1 MSQSAHQGLEDDR
14 LLSTTSSNRPLQE
27 NSNSDD
33 SSGRSSPYA
42 EDLDRIIV
50 LSSLMIV
57 VCTIALDSR
66 SVSVTY
72 LRPDSVNPN
81 VAYATTPLDSPVAEP
96 PPFSLPIYAF
106 WPILGRPFSLAMALI
121 SALFVGSSLRRP
133 GDHPTQHDA
142 WYQVILCLYFV
153 ALVKLLFDVDF
164 GQFITTSWWIGF
176 LSVSWNHFTRTMR
189 NHPFL
194 F

>member
-1 MSQSAHQGLEDDR
+1 MSASCQQHRRIGHCKKIPIQMIAQVALLHMLRILTGL
-14 LLSTTSSNRPLQE
+14 
-27 NSNSDD
+27 
-33 SSGRSSPYA
+33 SP
-42 EDLDRIIV
+42 
-50 LSSLMIV
+50 SLMIV

-72 LRPDSVNPN
+72 LRPDSVNPD
-81 VAYATTPLDSPVAEP
+81 VAYATTPLDYPAAEP

-142 WYQVILCLYFV
+142 WYQVINQHIAERIRPAVDKYQQAFPT
-153 ALVKLLFDVDF
+153 LLEIPSKD
-164 GQFITTSWWIGF
+164 
-176 LSVSWNHFTRTMR
+176 
-189 NHPFL
+189 HPYDPSKA
-194 F
+194 